1 MKTGHIVDLLCTF
14 LSSYKKASEKKKKK
28 ASVWMSELKLNI
40 SNEDQPLDM
49 ILIK

>member
-1 MKTGHIVDLLCTF
+1 MKTGHIVDQNLLCTF
-14 LSSYKKASEKKKKK
+14 LSSYKK